1 MSTPVVTDKW
11 AGNFDCSICRRKRLV
26 GSEFSSKALEKYRKS
41 GSALKCKKCVS
52 EQETKEREAAAKRR
66 ASLETSGT
74 GSLCNETYTCASCK
88 KSLPQAD
95 FNRNQLAKKEKARCR
110 KCVEKA
116 IQNEEAGRKSSR
128 EDKISDLKKKID
140 QMNLKGNIRE
150 KVRLESELSALEA
163 EHVTGLK
170 PIKMGSAGRGSWRA
184 RAAGRGRSGGG
195 QRRK

>member
-74 GSLCNETYTCASCK
+74 GSSCNESYTCASCK

-128 EDKISDLKKKID
+128 EVKIEVNVPVANEKAKTPPI
-140 QMNLKGNIRE
+140 MRNIARIRSEVLVADISPYPTVVKVVTE
-150 KVRLESELSALEA
+150 K
-163 EHVTGLK
+163 
-170 PIKMGSAGRGSWRA
+170 
-184 RAAGRGRSGGG
+184 
-195 QRRK
+195 

>member
-26 GSEFSSKALEKYRKS
+26 GSEFSGKALEKFRKL
-41 GSALKCKKCVS
+41 GSALKCKKCVT

-66 ASLETSGT
+66 AALETSDT
-74 GSLCNETYTCASCK
+74 GSPCTETHTCSSCK
-88 KSLPQAD
+88 KSLPQTD

-116 IQNEEAGRKSSR
+116 TQNEEAGRKSSR
-128 EDKISDLKKKID
+128 EDKISDLKKKIE
-140 QMNLKGNIRE
+140 QMNLKGNVKE

-170 PIKMGSAGRGSWRA
+170 PIKMSSAGRGNWRA
-184 RAAGRGRSGGG
+184 RAGRGRGGG
-195 QRRK
+195 GRGRK

>member
-26 GSEFSSKALEKYRKS
+26 GSEFSSKALERYRKN

-66 ASLETSGT
+66 AASETSGK
-74 GSLCNETYTCASCK
+74 GSLSNETHVCASCK

-110 KCVEKA
+110 KCIEKA

-128 EDKISDLKKKID
+128 EDKISDLKKKIE
-140 QMNLKGNIRE
+140 QMNLKGDIKE

-170 PIKMGSAGRGSWRA
+170 PIKMSSAGRGSWRA
-184 RAAGRGRSGGG
+184 RAGRGRGGG
-195 QRRK
+195 GRGRK